1 MLAANRIALE
11 RNHTEVLKAL
21 ENGDASNPHLEIRQ
35 IVDRSGRLNFEAA
48 VGGRSAAVHSQY
60 DPETE
65 ARRLLEVEDHCDTL
79 IILGLGCGHV
89 AREAIRRYPNKNKL
103 IIEPSREI
111 FAEVIRQEDISD
123 ILEGRNVSLLLT
135 NDYGRAV
142 NEMIYLFDQA
152 VIYNVHYVQLGGYLR
167 LFRELWEKIQQEYV
181 RFVSDRVVNLRTIN
195 KFNDIWVLNYFRNLR
210 SFEHSSNL
218 GCYHDQFKDVPAL
231 LVSGGPSLTE
241 ALPLLKELQ
250 GKAFLAA
257 AGSTIT
263 PLLKA
268 GIVPHLMLGIDGGQ
282 DMSEVFNQVER
293 DDILFAYVMSL
304 HYDCV
309 DRYQGPKV
317 YVRTNVEKNTL
328 YLEKKLKMS
337 TPEVMAG
344 GSVANVTLDFLM
356 KLGCNPI
363 IMVGQD
369 LAYTNNLTRAEG
381 ADGAASIAEQYE
393 EMLKNPEYVLEED
406 RFGNPI
412 LTNRVFLSM
421 RRWFELFMSMHSGT
435 TFINCTTKG
444 LRIANCQEMSLEEAA
459 ETWLQMPREGIRDR
473 LHQLHKDCIRS
484 NAEKLAGVKAL
495 KDQLREGCR
504 KTGRQSK
511 KRLEIIAQIL
521 ATLQGNDERNRGIL
535 IRKLDRL
542 TKEVERSDLFKYF
555 VYPVIRDQLNAFK
568 NTAEAAMQQKRSH
581 QEKLTVLYEGL
592 NAQYMEIDRKLRV
605 IQLVLDMEK
614 EHEDG
619 SGNQGAGN

>member
-1 MLAANRIALE
+1 MLAANRLALE
-11 RNHTEVLKAL
+11 TKQPEVLKAL
-21 ENGDASNPHLEIRQ
+21 ESGDASNPQLDFRRMT
-35 IVDRSGRLNFEAA
+35 DRSGRLNFEAT
-48 VGGRSAAVHSQY
+48 VGGRSAAIHSQY

-65 ARRLLEVEDHCDTL
+65 ASRLLEVEDPCDTL
-79 IILGLGCGHV
+79 IILGLGCGYV
-89 AREAIRRYPNKNKL
+89 AREAIRRYPGKNKL
-103 IIEPSREI
+103 IIEPSREV
-111 FAEVIRQEDISD
+111 FSEVIETADISD
-123 ILEGRNVSLLLT
+123 ILTSRNVSLLLT
-135 NDYGRAV
+135 NDYARVV

-152 VIYNVHYVQLGGYLR
+152 VIYNVQYVQLSGYLR
-167 LFRELWEKIQQEYV
+167 LFKDLWDKIQQEYV

-218 GCYHDQFKDVPAL
+218 NCFHNQFKDMPAL
-231 LVSGGPSLTE
+231 LISGGPSLTE
-241 ALPLLKELQ
+241 ALPMLKALQ
-250 GKAFLAA
+250 DKAVLAA

-268 GIVPHLMLGIDGGQ
+268 GIVPHVMLGIDGGQ

-304 HYDCV
+304 HYDGV
-309 DRYQGPKV
+309 ERYQGPKV
-317 YVRTNVEKNTL
+317 YLRTNVEKNTL
-328 YLEKKLKMS
+328 FLEKKIKIS
-337 TPEVMAG
+337 TPELLAG

-381 ADGAASIAEQYE
+381 ADGAASIAGHYE
-393 EMLKNPEYVLEED
+393 EMLKNPEYALEED

-421 RRWFELFMSMHSGT
+421 RRWFELFMSMHGDT
-435 TFINCTTKG
+435 TFVNCTTKG

-459 ETWLQMPREGIRDR
+459 ENWLQMPREGIRDR
-473 LHQLHKDCIRS
+473 LHQLHQECIRS
-484 NAEKLAGVKAL
+484 NADKLAGVKAL
-495 KDQLREGCR
+495 KDRLRENCR
-504 KTGRQSK
+504 KTGRQSRM
-511 KRLEIIAQIL
+511 RLEIIEQIL
-521 ATLQGNDERNRGIL
+521 KTLQGNDERNRGIL

-581 QEKLTVLYEGL
+581 LEKLTALYEGL